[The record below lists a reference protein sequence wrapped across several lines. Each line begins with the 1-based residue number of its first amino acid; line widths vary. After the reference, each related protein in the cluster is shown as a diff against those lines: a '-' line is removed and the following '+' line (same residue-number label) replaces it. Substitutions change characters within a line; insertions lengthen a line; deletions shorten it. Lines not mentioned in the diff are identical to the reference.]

1 MTKTMTDATFGL
13 DEAKIAE
20 LNAVVDRAQAAA
32 AFRKLDQKAVDDIVL
47 AMVVAG
53 LDVAID
59 LAGVAMEETGFGVFE
74 DKVIKNYLATEFLY
88 NYLKDKTVG
97 VVDHD
102 EEANIDYV
110 AEPIGVVMA
119 ITPITNPTSTVLFKA
134 IVAAKTRN
142 AIIFRP
148 S

>member
-53 LDVAID
+53 LDAAID
-59 LAGVAMEETGFGVFE
+59 LAGVAMEETSFGVFE

-88 NYLKDKTVG
+88 DYLKDKRTVG

-110 AEPIGVVMA
+110 AE
-119 ITPITNPTSTVLFKA
+119 
-134 IVAAKTRN
+134 
-142 AIIFRP
+142 
-148 S
+148 